1 MPTTSAQSA
10 ACYKCEYHHHLCF
23 KIAPTTDN
31 SSTNRR
37 PHKPTSPQ
45 NQRQHNDERVTHN
58 THSRPRSRSNTRNEQ
73 SQIRHPIRTTH
84 HAHLSDGTP
93 EHNKQDTV
101 GEFQEPSSSYTVTV
115 TSNNDNHDDIHQG
128 NSILLMYTKVTLMNP
143 EDNSQSCSWTAD
155 HLIHI
160 SQRTSP
166 PNWNSAKS
174 NQRISPFTHL
184 ERVIPRRY
192 HHSSTRFNSNLKTT
206 LHTRFPHNH

>member
-1 MPTTSAQSA
+1 MPYSAASFKRPRKEGNSRKPAECVSNAYNKDIAQSA
-10 ACYKCEYHHHLCF
+10 VVALHVRNRSHHGQF
-23 KIAPTTDN
+23 IN
-31 SSTNRR
+31 QRR

-45 NQRQHNDERVTHN
+45 NPRQHNDERVTRN

-143 EDNSQSCSWTAD
+143 
-155 HLIHI
+155 
-160 SQRTSP
+160 
-166 PNWNSAKS
+166 
-174 NQRISPFTHL
+174 
-184 ERVIPRRY
+184 
-192 HHSSTRFNSNLKTT
+192 
-206 LHTRFPHNH
+206 